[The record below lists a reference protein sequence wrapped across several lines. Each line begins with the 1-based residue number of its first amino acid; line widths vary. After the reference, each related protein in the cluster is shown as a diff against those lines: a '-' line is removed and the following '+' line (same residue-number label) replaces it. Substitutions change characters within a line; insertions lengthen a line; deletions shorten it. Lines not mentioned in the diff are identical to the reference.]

1 MPLSVLQLTTLC
13 TPFAGMPAVEFSAI
27 GYDQEGLQARMPVY
41 SPGQHLC
48 VASAWS
54 LVMEACGRVVR
65 TILSAG
71 IAFLLA
77 MLGTAVPLFS
87 YQSSPSTLPPV
98 AISPDAETDCR
109 AKQATPRHFIE
120 AGNFARAAEL
130 LLDVYA
136 RCPSY
141 ENGRDLA
148 DAEINA
154 GQFAA
159 AKALVS
165 ALLEQQDRAEL
176 HSLLGKAEAGE
187 KNDKAAAIEYQKAA
201 TLDPSETNVF
211 DFGMSLFHLDHNAA
225 ITILRYGVEKYP
237 QSIKLHVGLG
247 VVLYAEGKSLEGA
260 QHLCE
265 AEDLNPSDPH
275 PMEILADTEIVPP
288 TLADKVLPRFASLHK
303 RYPND
308 GLILFDYA
316 MVQSGRWSGSKGA
329 LPPHFAESLKEA
341 IRLNPK
347 MPQAYY
353 QLGLVYGQ
361 EEKYAD
367 EIRVLKKAISMDPG
381 KEEYYYRIAFAYR
394 KTGDEEQFRQALDE
408 FQRLHHQATDGK

>member
-1 MPLSVLQLTTLC
+1 
-13 TPFAGMPAVEFSAI
+13 
-27 GYDQEGLQARMPVY
+27 
-41 SPGQHLC
+41 
-48 VASAWS
+48 
-54 LVMEACGRVVR
+54 VR
-65 TILSAG
+65 TNLSAG

-77 MLGTAVPLFS
+77 LLGTTVPLFS
-87 YQSSPSTLPPV
+87 YQSSPSSVPAAAV
-98 AISPDAETDCR
+98 SPGGETDCG
-109 AKQATPRHFIE
+109 AKQATARHFIE
-120 AGNFARAAEL
+120 AGKFARAVEL

-136 RCPSY
+136 TCPSY

-187 KNDKAAAIEYQKAA
+187 KNDKAASIEYQKAA

-237 QSIKLHVGLG
+237 HSIKLHVGLG

-288 TLADKVLPRFASLHK
+288 ALAAKVVPRFASLHK

-308 GLILFDYA
+308 GLILFDYT
-316 MVQSGRWSGSKGA
+316 MVQSGRWSDSKGA

-367 EIRVLKKAISMDPG
+367 EIRVLKKAISMDPS
-381 KEEYYYRIAFAYR
+381 KEEYYYRLAFAYR
-394 KTGDEEQFRQALDE
+394 KTGDDEQFRQALDE
-408 FQRLHHQATDGK
+408 FQKLHHQATDGK